1 MRSLATGGVYLG
13 GGIPR
18 KILPALQTPTF
29 LEAFRSKAPMLDI
42 VENIPVAV
50 ITEPDTAVLGAAIA
64 AQQSLTDGSGL
75 V

>member
-1 MRSLATGGVYLG
+1 
-13 GGIPR
+13 
-18 KILPALQTPTF
+18 
-29 LEAFRSKAPMLDI
+29 MLDI

-64 AQQSLTDGSGL
+64 AQQSLTDGSSL